1 MSLIAPLFLLG
12 LLAAVLPWWLHRLSN
27 EDPPKQ
33 DFGSTQFLEA
43 SQNTSSKSKRTRY
56 WWLLSLR
63 VLFLGLLCL
72 LFADP
77 VVEKVKS
84 LMTSDTR
91 HILLLDTSLSQ
102 KLDGRW
108 QKSLDHANTVLN
120 DASGNDEIILIDA
133 SDKFIQL
140 ETDGSVADAREA
152 LGNLTPKLTRLNY
165 GRIATAVGSAVSD
178 TDKNVNLHIVTDTQ
192 ASALPERFTELAI
205 GGIQQLQIYSSGSDN
220 DQNTSVTGKLETLS
234 GRLAN
239 AVAIINHHGEA
250 ATRTVSVSAN
260 GVVLGSTS
268 VNLKPDGQTVYRF
281 EKLDLSNVTPP
292 LELNLEPA
300 DALTDDDR
308 WLLPTPSAEPTAI
321 TLLTGNTSTSTSATY
336 VSAAIE
342 SDPRFSTQQV
352 EADRFAVQET
362 GKLVIVPDASA
373 LSDRA
378 ARRMA
383 EHIENGGAALIA
395 VGTAPHGPETI
406 NLLGIGTSND
416 SNSQSLSISKIDQT
430 HPLTSTL
437 AANWRAVSVAQRL
450 TLNSKITDR
459 VVVGLSDGS
468 ALLTERRLGAGKLL
482 IVSTALDTQWSNL
495 PTQNV
500 FVAFIMQSID
510 YLAGAETGE
519 SYRAI
524 GDVLSVAAGT
534 QLLNPNGESMIDLAN
549 ISKRQLVSLD
559 TAGIYTTRSASGIQS
574 IAVNPDTRESNI
586 APLTPE
592 VISAWREMGAGNQ
605 STETDQGNGNGSG
618 LANSITQQSKQ
629 SLWRWLLPI
638 LLALALLE
646 SLFSHRYLWIRRK
659 A

>member
-1 MSLIAPLFLLG
+1 MSLLAPLFLLG
-12 LLAAVLPWWLHRLSN
+12 LLAALLPWWLHRLSN

-77 VVEKVKS
+77 VVEKVKG
-84 LMTSDTR
+84 LMASDTR
-91 HILLLDTSLSQ
+91 HVLLIDTSLSQ

-108 QKSLDHANTVLN
+108 QKTLELANNVLDN
-120 DASGNDEIILIDA
+120 ASSKDEVILIEA
-133 SDKFIQL
+133 SDKIIQL
-140 ETDGSVADAREA
+140 ETDGSIADAREA
-152 LGNLTPKLTRLNY
+152 LGKLTPKLTRLNY
-165 GRIATAVGSAVSD
+165 GRIATAVRSAVSD

-192 ASALPERFTELAI
+192 ASALPERFTELAVS
-205 GGIQQLQIYSSGSDN
+205 GLQELQIHSSASDD
-220 DQNTSVTGKLETLS
+220 DQNTSITGNLETLNDQ
-234 GRLAN
+234 LAN
-239 AVAIINHHGEA
+239 VVAIINHHGEA
-250 ATRTVSVSAN
+250 VTRTVSIMADGS
-260 GVVLGSTS
+260 VLGSTS

-281 EKLDLSNVTPP
+281 EQLDLSNVIPP
-292 LELNLEPA
+292 IELTLEPA
-300 DALTDDDR
+300 DALADDDR
-308 WLLPTPSAEPTAI
+308 WLLPTPSTDPTAI
-321 TLLTGNTSTSTSATY
+321 TLLTGNTSASTSATY

-342 SDPRFSTQQV
+342 SDPRFSTQQI
-352 EADRFAVQET
+352 EADRFAVQDT

-378 ARRMA
+378 ARRMV

-395 VGTAPHGPETI
+395 VGTAPHAPETI
-406 NLLGIGTSND
+406 NLLGIGTNND
-416 SNSQSLSISKIDQT
+416 SKSQPLHVSNIDQS

-437 AANWRAVSVAQRL
+437 AANWRAVSVAQRVK
-450 TLNSKITDR
+450 LNSKITDR
-459 VVVGLSDGS
+459 VIVGLSDGS

-482 IVSTALDTQWSNL
+482 VVSTALDTQWSDL

-500 FVAFIMQSID
+500 FVAFILQSID
-510 YLAGAETGE
+510 YLAGAEAGE
-519 SYRAI
+519 SYRAV

-534 QLLNPNGESMIDLAN
+534 QLLSPNGESMIDLAN

-559 TAGIYTTRSASGIQS
+559 EAGIYSSRSASGIQS
-574 IAVNPDTRESNI
+574 IAVNPDTRESDI

-592 VISAWREMGAGNQ
+592 VINAWQDIGGSDKN
-605 STETDQGNGNGSG
+605 TEVDSSNGNA
-618 LANSITQQSKQ
+618 LANSVSKQSKQ

-646 SLFSHRYLWIRRK
+646 SFFSHRHLWIRRK